1 MKNYLTLQQAKENN
15 IEFGEY
21 STKQMNEN
29 IKDLEQFKPFAKIV
43 PLVYVSDYD
52 NKIHFEHI
60 IIFIDFK
67 GVLLRPSKRYN
78 EKSYSFF
85 LAESMFLREFKNN
98 LTEPNKVG
106 KPTEKKLNY
115 WLEYLQS
122 VEVLK
127 SAEQNKR
134 NNKETEFL
142 NKIKDSGLKVS
153 HQSKE
158 GKRGYIETEN
168 FDFYFDIQ
176 DSGYIEQKI
185 TLRCSN
191 TLDSFIKLLS

>member
-1 MKNYLTLQQAKENN
+1 MKNYLTLQQAKEKN
-15 IEFGEY
+15 IEFSEY
-21 STKQMNEN
+21 NIKQMNET
-29 IKDLEQFKPFAKIV
+29 ITSFEAFKLFAKII
-43 PLVYVSDYD
+43 PLVYVSNYD
-52 NKIHFEHI
+52 GKVHFEHI
-60 IIFIDFK
+60 IVFIEFK

-85 LAESMFLREFKNN
+85 LAESLFLRGFEDN
-98 LTEPNKVG
+98 LIEPNKVG
-106 KPTEKKLNY
+106 KPTEKKLND

-127 SAEQNKR
+127 SAEKSKR
-134 NNKETEFL
+134 DNKETEFL
-142 NKIKDSGLKVS
+142 NKIKDTGLKVS
-153 HQSKE
+153 HQSKD

-185 TLRCSN
+185 TLRRSN